1 MTPQEFAEAC
11 RSCQSPQVAMELLKS
26 AADIVAENERLTSIA
41 YRMKEKL
48 EKYIAA
54 YKQQQETISQY
65 EAETEQLRGRISD
78 LEDELEEKRIELAQ
92 LGGLDL
98 LIERFKGTAERSEA
112 VAERLEAVQVK
123 ADKPVKGKTKKE
135 PAPKPK
141 GGKASERY
149 FNEFWAEY
157 PKKRSKQAAINA
169 WKRLAPDKELYAKI
183 MAALTEQKNS
193 AEWQR
198 EGGRF
203 IPYPATWLN
212 AGCWD
217 DEVAA
222 VQSDSGNSEH
232 SEHSYDLNKLLAHA
246 QENVPT
252 IKEG

>member
-65 EAETEQLRGRISD
+65 EAETERLRGRISD
-78 LEDELEEKRIELAQ
+78 LEDELEEKRIELVQ
-92 LGGLDL
+92 LGGLDT
-98 LIERFKGTAERSEA
+98 LIERLKGT
-112 VAERLEAVQVK
+112 AERLEAVQVK
-123 ADKPVKGKTKKE
+123 ADKPVEGKTKKA

-157 PKKRSKQAAINA
+157 PKKRSKQAAQNA

-183 MAALTEQKNS
+183 MAALTEQKKS

-212 AGCWD
+212 GGCWD
-217 DEVAA
+217 DEVKA
-222 VQSDSGNSEH
+222 VQSDSGG

>member
-54 YKQQQETISQY
+54 YKQQQETISQF
-65 EAETEQLRGRISD
+65 EKETEQLRGRISD

-92 LGGLDL
+92 LGGLDT
-98 LIERFKGTAERSEA
+98 LIERLKGTAERSEA

-123 ADKPVKGKTKKE
+123 ADKPAEGKTKKE

-149 FNEFWAEY
+149 FNEFWAAY
-157 PKKRSKQAAINA
+157 PKKRAKQNA
-169 WKRLAPDKELYAKI
+169 LKSWQRLTPDKELYAKI
-183 MAALTEQKNS
+183 MAALTEQKKS

-212 AGCWD
+212 GGCWD
-217 DEVAA
+217 DEVKA
-222 VQSDSGNSEH
+222 VQSDSGG

>member
-54 YKQQQETISQY
+54 YKQQQETISQF
-65 EAETEQLRGRISD
+65 EKETEQLRGRISD

-92 LGGLDL
+92 LGGLDT
-98 LIERFKGTAERSEA
+98 LIERLKGTAERSEA

-123 ADKPVKGKTKKE
+123 ADKPVEGKTKKE

-157 PKKRSKQAAINA
+157 PKKRSKQAALNA

-183 MAALTEQKNS
+183 MAALTEQKQS
-193 AEWQR
+193 AEWRR

-212 AGCWD
+212 GGCWD

-222 VQSDSGNSEH
+222 AQSDSCN